1 MEEPNKLSNR
11 SGGVNIVE
19 YKENVVPQS
28 VDNMSDKKQENQENI
43 RAPKAGEI
51 S

>member
-1 MEEPNKLSNR
+1 MINLKENQAVDMEEPNKLSNR

-28 VDNMSDKKQENQENI
+28 VDNMSDKK
-43 RAPKAGEI
+43 
-51 S
+51 